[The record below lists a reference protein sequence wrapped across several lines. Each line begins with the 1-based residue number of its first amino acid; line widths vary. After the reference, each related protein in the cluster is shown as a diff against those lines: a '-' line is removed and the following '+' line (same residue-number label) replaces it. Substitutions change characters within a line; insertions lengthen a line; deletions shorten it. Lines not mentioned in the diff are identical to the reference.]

1 MTERKKRESIALG
14 GTLLL
19 HAGVVL
25 LLLIVTFT
33 RPEKLEESGVE
44 VMMGEVV
51 ASRGTYDP
59 NTMVDVDILAQ
70 ELPAASAATPS
81 VPEPVEQE
89 LITQAEEESVVIT
102 SKTETQPKRPEL
114 KPEEKS
120 KAEKTEEARKAAEA
134 TAEAQRRAAAE
145 AAARQVAGAFGKGA
159 QMDNR
164 GNSAEGTGVEGSPQ
178 GNSNTGNST
187 GSPGYGIFDL
197 GGRSLGPCGLP
208 RPVYN
213 VQDEGKV
220 VVTITVN
227 PAGEVIATAI
237 NRETNTVNPTLRKA
251 AEDAAKKAR
260 FNQVSGVNN
269 QTGTITYYFNLR

>member
-19 HAGVVL
+19 HAGVIL
-25 LLLIVTFT
+25 LLLIITFT
-33 RPEKLEESGVE
+33 RPEKLEESGIE
-44 VMMGEVV
+44 VMMGDVA

-59 NTMVDVDILAQ
+59 NTMVDVDILTQ

-102 SKTETQPKRPEL
+102 PKTKTQPKRPEP
-114 KPEEKS
+114 KAEEKS
-120 KAEKTEEARKAAEA
+120 EAEKAEEARKAAEA
-134 TAEAQRRAAAE
+134 AAEAQRRAAAE

-178 GNSNTGNST
+178 GNSNTGSST
-187 GSPGYGIFDL
+187 GSPGYGTFDL
-197 GGRSLGPCGLP
+197 GGRSLGPGGLP
-208 RPVYN
+208 RPLYN